1 MYKSNPRADTT
12 GANVSLLLLC
22 CGIIYRAEFL
32 SMKYAQLTLTR
43 KLIRIKPTGICSGM
57 GNTQAFEF
65 KDEDGPFQAVT
76 SSAYMDVQW
85 DDLVDL
91 VDITR
96 EISRTPL
103 RNGLSSQNY
112 QNSVAKKQ

>member
-1 MYKSNPRADTT
+1 
-12 GANVSLLLLC
+12 
-22 CGIIYRAEFL
+22 
-32 SMKYAQLTLTR
+32 MKCAKLTLTR
-43 KLIRIKPTGICSGM
+43 KLMRRKPTGICSGM
-57 GNTQAFEF
+57 GNTKAFEF
-65 KDEDGPFQAVT
+65 KEEHGPFQAVT
-76 SSAYMDVQW
+76 SSACMDVQW

-103 RNGLSSQNY
+103 LNGLSSQNY

>member
-1 MYKSNPRADTT
+1 MR
-12 GANVSLLLLC
+12 
-22 CGIIYRAEFL
+22 R
-32 SMKYAQLTLTR
+32 
-43 KLIRIKPTGICSGM
+43 KPTGICSGM
-57 GNTQAFEF
+57 GNTKAFEF
-65 KDEDGPFQAVT
+65 KEEHGPFQAVT
-76 SSAYMDVQW
+76 SSACMDVQW

-103 RNGLSSQNY
+103 LNGLSSQNY